1 MTTFINNLRF
11 LSFVRLLAVF
21 TSLWFFPF
29 ANAEI
34 EPVRVVPQPVEM
46 QQTNSQF
53 TLTSASSIYAVKEAE
68 PVAMLIKDYVR
79 AGSGIELK
87 TRQKGSNQIALLKNE
102 KLPLEAYQL
111 IVNSKGVEIIA
122 SGDQGWFY
130 GFQTLKQLFPQ
141 DFEFNKSTSLKIRL
155 PGVEIN
161 DKPRFSWRAFMLD
174 EARHFKG
181 KHQVKLLL
189 DEMAALKM
197 NRFHWHLVDDQG
209 WRIEIKQY
217 PKLTKVGAYRTNS
230 QVGPLKWKSN
240 IRSGEPHSG
249 FYTQD
254 EIKELV
260 AYAKSKRI
268 TIIPEIGML
277 GHSTAAVAAYPWLG
291 TYKKPIDMPTKF
303 GPGPEVFDVTDPRVL
318 EFAQN
323 VLTEVIELFPSDI
336 IHIGGD
342 EVKYKHWNKSKH
354 IQDYIKR
361 HKLAGPADLQ
371 IHFTN
376 KISKFLSSKGK
387 RMMGWNDILGKKI
400 HHYHNDSDNKTS
412 VKLAG
417 DTLVHFWK
425 GDVKLATEAAT
436 KGYDII
442 NSLHTHTY
450 LDYDYKRIPLDK
462 AYSFDPIPKGLAK
475 KHHDRVIGTGTQMW
489 GEWIPTIGQMH
500 YMVFPRIAAYAE
512 IGWTESNNKNFDS
525 FLNGLTRLQ
534 QKWEKKGI
542 NFAPN
547 QDVLA
552 KAK

>member
-1 MTTFINNLRF
+1 MKTLIKMKTFRLKLVLLI
-11 LSFVRLLAVF
+11 LSVCFSTGFKATAGGIRVIPQPSELTNTGQSFTLSKT
-21 TSLWFFPF
+21 TSLK
-29 ANAEI
+29 
-34 EPVRVVPQPVEM
+34 
-46 QQTNSQF
+46 
-53 TLTSASSIYAVKEAE
+53 AVKEASS
-68 PVAMLIKDYVR
+68 VANLIADYISEV
-79 AGSGIELK
+79 SGIKLSK
-87 TRQKGSNQIALLKNE
+87 VHQSVNQITLVKDSSLS
-102 KLPLEAYQL
+102 LEAYQL
-111 IVNSKGVEIIA
+111 VVNQQGVTITA
-122 SGDQGWFY
+122 SNDKGWFY
-130 GFQTLKQLFPQ
+130 GFQSLKQLMPA
-141 DFEFNKSTSLKIRL
+141 DFEPANAASKNIVL
-155 PGVEIN
+155 PGVVIN
-161 DKPRFSWRAFMLD
+161 DEPRFSWRAFMLD

-181 KHQVKLLL
+181 KYQVKLLL
-189 DEMAALKM
+189 DEMASLKM
-197 NRFHWHLVDDQG
+197 NTFHWHLVDDQG

-217 PKLTKVGAYRTNS
+217 PELTKTGAYRTNS

-240 IRSGEPHSG
+240 IRSGEVHSG
-249 FYTQD
+249 FYSQA

-260 AYAKSKRI
+260 AYAAEKRI
-268 TIIPEIGML
+268 TIIPEIGMP

-291 TYKKPIDMPTKF
+291 TYKKPIAMPTKF
-303 GPGPEVFDVTDPRVL
+303 GPGPEVLDVTDPRVL

-323 VLTEVIELFPSDI
+323 VLTEVIALFPSKI

-354 IQDYIKR
+354 IQDYIKQ

-376 KISKFLSSKGK
+376 KISKFLSSKNK

-400 HHYHNDSDNKTS
+400 HFYHNDSDNVTS
-412 VKLAG
+412 VKLAE

-450 LDYDYKRIPLDK
+450 LDYDYKKIPLDK
-462 AYSFDPIPKGLAK
+462 AYSFNPIPKGLAK
-475 KHHDRVIGTGTQMW
+475 EHHDRVIGTGAQMW

-512 IGWTESNNKNFDS
+512 VGWTELENKDFDS
-525 FLNGLTRLQ
+525 FQTGLLRLQ
-534 QKWEKKGI
+534 KKWKRKGI

-547 QDVLA
+547 QDVFV
-552 KAK
+552 KVE

>member
-1 MTTFINNLRF
+1 
-11 LSFVRLLAVF
+11 
-21 TSLWFFPF
+21 
-29 ANAEI
+29 
-34 EPVRVVPQPVEM
+34 
-46 QQTNSQF
+46 
-53 TLTSASSIYAVKEAE
+53 
-68 PVAMLIKDYVR
+68 
-79 AGSGIELK
+79 G
-87 TRQKGSNQIALLKNE
+87 
-102 KLPLEAYQL
+102 
-111 IVNSKGVEIIA
+111 
-122 SGDQGWFY
+122 
-130 GFQTLKQLFPQ
+130 
-141 DFEFNKSTSLKIRL
+141 FEFNKSTSLKIRL

-387 RMMGWNDILGKKI
+387 RMMGW
-400 HHYHNDSDNKTS
+400 
-412 VKLAG
+412 
-417 DTLVHFWK
+417 
-425 GDVKLATEAAT
+425 
-436 KGYDII
+436 
-442 NSLHTHTY
+442 
-450 LDYDYKRIPLDK
+450 
-462 AYSFDPIPKGLAK
+462 
-475 KHHDRVIGTGTQMW
+475 
-489 GEWIPTIGQMH
+489 
-500 YMVFPRIAAYAE
+500 
-512 IGWTESNNKNFDS
+512 
-525 FLNGLTRLQ
+525 
-534 QKWEKKGI
+534 
-542 NFAPN
+542 
-547 QDVLA
+547 
-552 KAK
+552 